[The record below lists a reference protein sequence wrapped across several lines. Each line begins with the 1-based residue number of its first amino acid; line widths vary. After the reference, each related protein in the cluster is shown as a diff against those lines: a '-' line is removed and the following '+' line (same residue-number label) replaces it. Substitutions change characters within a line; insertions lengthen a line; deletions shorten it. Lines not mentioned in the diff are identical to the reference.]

1 MTHIYFIRHAEPNY
15 KNHDDLNRE
24 LTEKGLR
31 RWDLPGAPF

>member
-31 RWDLPGAPF
+31 RWDLPGTPS